1 MARPRK
7 TQAGPDAKERMGEA
21 FWQLLKENELR
32 DITVGMIAAQ
42 AHCNRGTFYYHY
54 RDFEDFVSASIE
66 AELFETSILAEGM
79 FRMATDD
86 DFNIFEEISP
96 RLAGR
101 ISLIIERAGIE
112 TVFKKVH
119 AAATLFWNT
128 AVASD
133 EQSLLPEA
141 EAVIDYY
148 IGGVLGIVAAQPGAS
163 FRLKLLGGEEP
174 VSPVFVKFVRKNCRF
189 LLGEICGIQ
198 GIPLDHVLSRL
209 SAINTYLKAA
219 RS

>member
-21 FWQLLKENELR
+21 FWQLLEKNELR
-32 DITVGMIAAQ
+32 DITVGMIAAH

-54 RDFEDFVSASIE
+54 RDFEDFVSATIE

-86 DFNIFEEISP
+86 DFNIFDEISP
-96 RLAGR
+96 RLAER

-112 TVFKKVH
+112 IVFKKVH
-119 AAATLFWNT
+119 ATATLFWNT

-133 EQSLLPEA
+133 EQNLLPEA
-141 EAVIDYY
+141 EAVVDYY
-148 IGGVLGIVAAQPGAS
+148 IGGVLGIVTAQPGAT
-163 FRLKLLGGEEP
+163 FRLKLLEGENP
-174 VSPVFVKFVRKNCRF
+174 VSPVFVTFTRKNCRF
-189 LLGEICGIQ
+189 LLGEICEIQ
-198 GIPLDHVLSRL
+198 GVPLDHVLSRL
-209 SAINTYLKAA
+209 STINTYLKAA